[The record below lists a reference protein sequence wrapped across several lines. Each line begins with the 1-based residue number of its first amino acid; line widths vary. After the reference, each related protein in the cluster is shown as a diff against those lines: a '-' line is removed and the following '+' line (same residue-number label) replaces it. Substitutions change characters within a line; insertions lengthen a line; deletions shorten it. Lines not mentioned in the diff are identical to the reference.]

1 MYASVRRYELAA
13 GAVDEVMR
21 RVEEDFVQ
29 IIGQVPGFLAYYILD
44 AWVGVV
50 VSISIFTDQ
59 AGAEES
65 NRMAADY
72 VKENLASLLP
82 NPPEIIAGEVK
93 AHKAA

>member
-21 RVEEDFVQ
+21 RVEEDFVPV
-29 IIGQVPGFLAYYILD
+29 ISQVLGFLAYYILD

-65 NRMAADY
+65 NGMAADY
-72 VKENLASLLP
+72 VKENLASLMP